1 MEVNMCYSTQIGKN
15 QAQLSVRFKAS
26 FVNPDW
32 FEPGNY
38 TAFTFPLTPVIT
50 HVHPDT
56 IHGFSW
62 GLLPPWAKDLSIRK
76 NTLNARIETLD
87 QKPSFKLVLSQ
98 RCLVLADGFYE
109 WKWLDAKGKA
119 KQKYLLTVP
128 DGEAFAFAGLWNAWM
143 DKSTGEIVSSYTII
157 TTAANELM
165 SEIHNTKKRMPV
177 ILSPHAEKDWLKGG
191 ALVMQNDSLQAAVI
205 S

>member
-1 MEVNMCYSTQIGKN
+1 MCYSTQIGKN

-26 FVNPDW
+26 FVHSEW
-32 FEPGNY
+32 FEPGRF
-38 TAFTFPLTPVIT
+38 TAFTFPTTPVIT
-50 HVHPDT
+50 NAHPD
-56 IHGFSW
+56 IIQGFSW
-62 GLLPPWAKDLSIRK
+62 GLLPSWAKDLSFRK
-76 NTLNARIETLD
+76 STLNARIETLD

-128 DGEAFAFAGLWNAWM
+128 DGEAFAFAGLWNAWT
-143 DKSTGEIVSSYTII
+143 DKSTGEVLQTYTII

-177 ILSPHAEKDWLKGG
+177 ILSLHAEKDWLMGG
-191 ALVMQNDSLQAAVI
+191 DLVMQNDLLQAVVI
-205 S
+205 